1 MQILI
6 NLGANNVNV
15 NVNVLGLT
23 ASVLAGRAPQLP
35 VGLPGPEE
43 RL

>member
-1 MQILI
+1 MR
-6 NLGANNVNV
+6 AVYNNSANV

-35 VGLPGPEE
+35 MGLPGPEA